1 MKNGLKITV
10 FAHSQTTNKLVN
22 KAANDSPLFCRQDC
36 KTLPSSGTNQIA
48 GLGEFCMPTN

>member
-22 KAANDSPLFCRQDC
+22 KAANDSPWFCRQDC
-36 KTLPSSGTNQIA
+36 KTLPSSRTNQIA

>member
-22 KAANDSPLFCRQDC
+22 KAANDSPWFSRQDC
-36 KTLPSSGTNQIA
+36 KTPPPAGTNHVA
-48 GLGEFCMPTN
+48 GLGEFCMPAN